1 VLYRDETHFSR
12 QEAHFLV
19 RKVEIL
25 LEGRQLC
32 FGQLRSHLAHS
43 NQFMGDDCCR
53 RMKIHERTEQK
64 QKERYTESRYASSK
78 ANMVSLMHQ
87 SSPS

>member
-1 VLYRDETHFSR
+1 
-12 QEAHFLV
+12 
-19 RKVEIL
+19 
-25 LEGRQLC
+25 
-32 FGQLRSHLAHS
+32 
-43 NQFMGDDCCR
+43 MGDDCCR